1 MTDPVTDPVIADTDV
16 YITRSFAAPRA
27 VVWKFW
33 TDPARIVEW
42 FGPTGFHVPPDTVEI
57 ALEPGGVWNLT
68 MTDGAGM
75 FAPIRGTIVELVDEE
90 LLVVQ
95 LDAETGVGDLSA
107 VLLRVQF
114 HDHGDRTRVTL
125 HQGPFTAE
133 QRDMTAEG
141 WELSFVKLDTILE
154 GAQK

>member
-1 MTDPVTDPVIADTDV
+1 MTDPVVADTDV
-16 YITRSFAAPRA
+16 YISRSFAAPRA
-27 VVWKFW
+27 VVWRFW
-33 TDPARIVEW
+33 TDPTRIAEW
-42 FGPTGFHVPPDTVEI
+42 FGPTGFHVPPDTVQI
-57 ALEPGGVWNLT
+57 SLEPGGAWNLT

-75 FAPIRGTIVELVDEE
+75 FAPIRGTIVELIDEE
-90 LLVVQ
+90 LLVVR

-133 QRDMTAEG
+133 QRDLTTEG

-154 GAQK
+154 GA